1 MNNDTYTKERRRWVR
16 DQQDMISITPLGYE
30 DPTLADLA
38 LADIDRQ
45 ILNSP
50 ETARVEAAG
59 QLIINE
65 MLQERHE
72 AQFDEDHEAA
82 LRVNDLFDTLQS
94 ILDYSPHKHL
104 QIIQNLQEDW
114 IVKACMRQ

>member
-1 MNNDTYTKERRRWVR
+1 MNNDTHTEERRQWVR

-30 DPTLADLA
+30 DLTIADV
-38 LADIDRQ
+38 DQQ

-82 LRVNDLFDTLQS
+82 LRTNALFDTLQS
-94 ILDYSPHKHL
+94 ILDYSPNKSK
-104 QIIQNLQEDW
+104 QIIRSLKKNW
-114 IVKACMRQ
+114 IVKTCMRQ

>member
-1 MNNDTYTKERRRWVR
+1 MNNDTHTEERRQWVR
-16 DQQDMISITPLGYE
+16 DQ
-30 DPTLADLA
+30 
-38 LADIDRQ
+38 Q

-50 ETARVEAAG
+50 ETARIEAAG

-72 AQFDEDHEAA
+72 AQLDEDHEAA

-104 QIIQNLQEDW
+104 QILQNIQKDW
-114 IVKACMRQ
+114 IVGACVRQ